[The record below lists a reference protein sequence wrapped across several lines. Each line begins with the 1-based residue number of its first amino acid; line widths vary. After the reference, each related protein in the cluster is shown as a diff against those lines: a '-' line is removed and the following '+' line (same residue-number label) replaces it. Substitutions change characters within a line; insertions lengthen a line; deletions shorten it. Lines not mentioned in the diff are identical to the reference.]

1 MTEVGTFLYL
11 LHSCREHESYL
22 STATPTSDKP
32 RQLSNDGD
40 FYLLD
45 SADVIGIEVPFRLSS
60 LFASSRVV
68 SCLLDV
74 FSESKLLL
82 ISNYNQGVLRIE
94 IRPQ

>member
-1 MTEVGTFLYL
+1 VTEVGSFLYL
-11 LHSCREHESYL
+11 LHSCRERESYL
-22 STATPTSDKP
+22 STTTPTSDKP
-32 RQLSNDGD
+32 RQISNEGD

-74 FSESKLLL
+74 FSEGKLLFV
-82 ISNYNQGVLRIE
+82 NDCRVRRI
-94 IRPQ
+94 RSGLQ